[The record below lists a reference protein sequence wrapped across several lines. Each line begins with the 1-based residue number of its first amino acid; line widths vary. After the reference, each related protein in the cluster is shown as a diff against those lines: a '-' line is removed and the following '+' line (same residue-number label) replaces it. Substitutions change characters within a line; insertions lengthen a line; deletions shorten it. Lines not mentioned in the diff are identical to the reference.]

1 MTHDAPSTCGLAHCQ
16 SLSEVKQEQAMY
28 MSPSSQVSL
37 TMQLGSTDSS
47 RMLPIQY
54 NYIYVYS
61 INMYCTYNMCIHI
74 YIYITLYNYSV
85 SNWAAKTLY
94 HSNST
99 ILMEWWWGLWGVM
112 SLSFKVSFKGI
123 WPLGPCSNFGVFLGS
138 GVLKGLYFCGAMQN
152 SLQNFAY
159 PLLILNS

>member
-1 MTHDAPSTCGLAHCQ
+1 
-16 SLSEVKQEQAMY
+16 
-28 MSPSSQVSL
+28 
-37 TMQLGSTDSS
+37 
-47 RMLPIQY
+47 
-54 NYIYVYS
+54 
-61 INMYCTYNMCIHI
+61 MYCTYTIYI
-74 YIYITLYNYSV
+74 YTSIYIQYVYTYIYITLYNYSV